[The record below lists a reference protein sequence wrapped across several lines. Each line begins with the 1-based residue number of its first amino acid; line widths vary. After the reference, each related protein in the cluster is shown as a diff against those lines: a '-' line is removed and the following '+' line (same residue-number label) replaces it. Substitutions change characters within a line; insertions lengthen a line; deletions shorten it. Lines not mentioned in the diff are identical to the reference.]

1 MSAQAT
7 PCRRG
12 KPGNSRPD
20 SPVNNHRFGAESD
33 FFKLILL
40 RKIARR
46 GVRLGFVAM
55 LTEPLRCLRDA
66 RWEREH
72 RYLRERRLRHY
83 DEGIFDFLRRNALEA
98 DAGDMRCLR
107 EARIGAGRLLP
118 HAKYFIDILGIG
130 RRQRASYFAK
140 LLSDRHLLRQ
150 RLLYFDPTAGLS
162 TATRP
167 ANPSPDY
174 LKFAELKTVAQAA
187 PHASLLIAQSFPAP
201 VVTAAGAPTLT
212 YSQHRQIA
220 NRLRPLLRQADSLLL
235 LHAGREAYYAVLRTH
250 SPLHALLPQLCS
262 QIDFGC
268 RTA

>member
-55 LTEPLRCLRDA
+55 LTEPLRCLRDEH
-66 RWEREH
+66 WEREH
-72 RYLRERRLRHY
+72 RYLREQRLRHY
-83 DEGIFDFLRRNALEA
+83 DEGIFDFLLSNAMQAE
-98 DAGDMRCLR
+98 AGDMRCLPD
-107 EARIGAGRLLP
+107 ARIGAARLLP
-118 HAKYFIDILGIG
+118 NARFFIDILGIG
-130 RRQRASYFAK
+130 RRQRARYFAK
-140 LLSDRHLLRQ
+140 LLADRHLLRQ
-150 RLLYFDPTAGLS
+150 RLLYFDPTAGLN
-162 TATRP
+162 TAARP
-167 ANPSPDY
+167 SNPSPDY
-174 LKFAELKTVAQAA
+174 LEFAEIKTVAQAA
-187 PHASLLIAQSFPAP
+187 PHASLLVAQSFPSP
-201 VVTAAGAPTLT
+201 VVTAAGTPTRT
-212 YSQHRQIA
+212 YSRHRQIA
-220 NRLRPLLRQADSLLL
+220 NRLRALLRQADSLLL
-235 LHAGREAYYAVLRTH
+235 LHAGREAYYAVLRTR